1 MPSTMKQAMDRR
13 LVQGMSYIYQEMQ
26 LSIMIITLSSTTR
39 TSVAQDR
46 MLKHSTPTRNI
57 LQLQIT
63 KCLDFT
69 KTNQVFLPM

>member
-1 MPSTMKQAMDRR
+1 MPSTVKQAMDRR

-26 LSIMIITLSSTTR
+26 LSIMIITLSSITR

-46 MLKHSTPTRNI
+46 MLKHSSPTRNI
-57 LQLQIT
+57 SQLQIT

-69 KTNQVFLPM
+69 TTNQVFLPM